1 MFLRFFAIPCLALLW
16 EAKKRQ
22 SSGVKY
28 WEVIA
33 DNLSKAGWS
42 WGCVSAIDSN
52 GRTIWIADTQRG
64 DGKRCLKKERERHPQ
79 SVRALLYENGTILT
93 RRQPRSDSLI
103 AKQANG
109 QASKSREIQRVRGRG
124 ALRLW
129 KIRFW

>member
-1 MFLRFFAIPCLALLW
+1 M
-16 EAKKRQ
+16 
-22 SSGVKY
+22 
-28 WEVIA
+28 
-33 DNLSKAGWS
+33 
-42 WGCVSAIDSN
+42 
-52 GRTIWIADTQRG
+52 
-64 DGKRCLKKERERHPQ
+64 LKKERERHPQ
-79 SVRALLYENGTILT
+79 SARALLYENGTILT

>member
-1 MFLRFFAIPCLALLW
+1 MEDAAGFTAELGCVF
-16 EAKKRQ
+16 K
-22 SSGVKY
+22 SGVVS
-28 WEVIA
+28 EL
-33 DNLSKAGWS
+33 LSA
-42 WGCVSAIDSN
+42 
-52 GRTIWIADTQRG
+52 QRG

-79 SVRALLYENGTILT
+79 SARALLYENGTVLA

-109 QASKSREIQRVRGRG
+109 QASKSREIQRVRGRS